1 VVDDDPGACEAL
13 KGLFRSLGAIVSSA
27 TSVQEALAMLD
38 TARPDAVIS
47 DIGMPIEDGY
57 FLAREI
63 RKREQ
68 DTGSDS
74 RIPLI
79 ALTAY
84 ARVEDKV
91 QILTAG
97 FDSHAVKPV
106 DSVEISTILRSLIAA
121 RAGMND
127 D

>member
-1 VVDDDPGACEAL
+1 
-13 KGLFRSLGAIVSSA
+13 
-27 TSVQEALAMLD
+27 MLD

-106 DSVEISTILRSLIAA
+106 DSVEISTILGSPIAS

>member
-27 TSVQEALAMLD
+27 TSVQAALAMLD

-106 DSVEISTILRSLIAA
+106 DPVEISTILGSLIAA